1 MSKLITAIA
10 WGAVLWGGT
19 SQMVLAQNVQELFLA
34 YPPNNHQTTSD
45 KIFLIGNA
53 PPDAQVL
60 INDYPIDR
68 SSTGNFAPTFSLN
81 LGQNLFTIRYK
92 DQEIQRIITRN
103 SSQPVLPNGLGFA
116 PNSLRPNQDIARL
129 PDESICFSAIAP
141 NQANVSIQL
150 GNQTI
155 PLLPQGKSVELPP
168 NSAVLTAANQPIPQN
183 TETYKGCTSFNQVGN
198 LGVPIFQLQANNQ
211 TISEQGK
218 GSVTI
223 LDPNQLEVIEV
234 TSENGVARTGPTTDH
249 SRLTPLP
256 KGTQA
261 SVIGKEGNWLKL
273 DYGAWIQASE
283 TRLLTNQVPPRSL
296 IRSITS
302 RVLPDRTEIIFPLQV
317 PVPISI
323 KQEDNKFSLT
333 LHNTTAQTDTIRLDN
348 NPFIQR
354 LDWQQV
360 QPNQIRYTFLLK
372 SKQQWGY
379 DFRYEGTSLILSLRH
394 PPQLT
399 TNKNSLKGAVIL
411 LDPGHG
417 GKEAGALGPTGY
429 PEKDINLVIAQ
440 KLTPLLRQRGATV
453 YLTRETD
460 VDLSLAERV
469 NLINQLKPTI
479 ALSIHYNSLP
489 DSGDAIKTQGVST
502 FWYHPQAQDLAMFL
516 QTYLVQK
523 LNRPSYGVYWNNLAL
538 TRPHTTPSVLL
549 ELGFMINPN
558 EFEWITNPQEQEKLV
573 QAIADGITEW
583 LHKVS

>member
-1 MSKLITAIA
+1 
-10 WGAVLWGGT
+10 
-19 SQMVLAQNVQELFLA
+19 MVLAQNAQGLFLA

-45 KIFLIGNA
+45 RIFLIGNA

-60 INDYPIDR
+60 INNFPIDR

-116 PNSLRPNQDIARL
+116 PNSLSPNQAIARL
-129 PDESICFSAIAP
+129 PGESICFSAIVP
-141 NQANVSIQL
+141 NQANVSVQL

-168 NSAVLTAANQPIPQN
+168 NSAVLTANNQPITQSAD
-183 TETYKGCTSFNQVGN
+183 TYKGCTSFNQAGN
-198 LGVPIFQLQANNQ
+198 LGTPIFQLQANNQ
-211 TISEQGK
+211 SITEQGK

-223 LDPNQLEVIEV
+223 LDPNQLEVVEV
-234 TSENGVARTGPTTDH
+234 TAENGVARTGPTTDH

-283 TRLLTNQVPPRSL
+283 TRLLPNQVPPRSL
-296 IRSITS
+296 IRSVTS
-302 RVLPDRTEIIFPLQV
+302 RRLEDRTEIIFPLQV
-317 PVPISI
+317 PVPISV

-348 NPFIQR
+348 NPIIQR
-354 LDWQQV
+354 LDWQPV
-360 QPNQIRYTFLLK
+360 QPNQIKYTFLLK

-394 PPQLT
+394 PPKLT
-399 TNKNSLKGAVIL
+399 SNPNSLKGAVIL

-460 VDLSLAERV
+460 TDVSLRDRV

-502 FWYHPQAQDLAMFL
+502 FWYHPQAQALAMFL

-558 EFEWITNPQEQEKLV
+558 EFEWITNPQAQEKLV
-573 QAIADGITEW
+573 QAIADGLTEW

>member
-10 WGAVLWGGT
+10 WSAVLWGGS
-19 SQMVLAQNVQELFLA
+19 SQMVLAQNAQGLFLA
-34 YPPNNHQTTSD
+34 YPPNNHQTSSD

-60 INDYPIDR
+60 INDYPIER
-68 SSTGNFAPTFSLN
+68 SPTGNFAPTFSLN
-81 LGQNLFTIRYK
+81 LGQNQFIIRYK
-92 DQEIQRIITRN
+92 NQEIQRTITRT

-116 PNSLRPNQDIARL
+116 PNSLSPNQDIAQL
-129 PDESICFSAIAP
+129 PGESICFSAIAP
-141 NQANVSIQL
+141 NQANVFVQL

-155 PLLPQGKSVELPP
+155 PLFPQGKSVELPP
-168 NSAVLTAANQPIPQN
+168 NSAILTAANQPITQ
-183 TETYKGCTSFNQVGN
+183 TVGTYKGCTSFNQPGN
-198 LGVPIFQLQANNQ
+198 LGTPVFQLQANNQ
-211 TISEQGK
+211 SITEQGK
-218 GSVTI
+218 GNITI
-223 LDPNQLEVIEV
+223 LDSNNLDVVEV
-234 TSENGVARTGPTTDH
+234 TAENGVARTGPTTDH

-302 RVLPDRTEIIFPLQV
+302 RVLPDRTEIVFPLQT

-360 QPNQIRYTFLLK
+360 QPNQIRYTFLLR

-379 DFRYEGTSLILSLRH
+379 EFRYEGTSLILSLRH

-469 NLINQLKPTI
+469 NLINQLKPTV

-489 DSGDAIKTQGVST
+489 DGGDAIKTQGVST
-502 FWYHPQAQDLAMFL
+502 FWYHPQAQDLATFL
-516 QTYLVQK
+516 QTYLVK
-523 LNRPSYGVYWNNLAL
+523 RLNRPSYGVYWNNLAL
-538 TRPHTTPSVLL
+538 TRPNTTPSVLL
-549 ELGFMINPN
+549 ELGFMINPR
-558 EFEWITNPQEQEKLV
+558 EFEWITNPQEQERLV

-583 LHKVS
+583 LHNVS